1 MDQTF
6 NEFEDFET
14 LQSQVQKLKDF
25 IAKLS
30 ATCNGI
36 GVTENEKEQA
46 YQARKRNER
55 LLAEKLLKL
64 EEIKPTIPKTAMD
77 YLIEH
82 QFVVP
87 KIASIE
93 GVKYAVKQ
101 TIPIWLSILY
111 YSSIVIMMIILPAV
125 IIYLNYYQIYL
136 F

>member
-6 NEFEDFET
+6 DDFEDFDT
-14 LQSQVQKLKDF
+14 LQAQVQKLKEF

-36 GVTENEKEQA
+36 GVTDNEKEQA
-46 YQARKRNER
+46 LRARKRNER

-64 EEIKPTIPKTAMD
+64 EKINPPVPKTAMD
-77 YLIEH
+77 YLIENRY
-82 QFVVP
+82 VPP

-93 GVKYAVKQ
+93 GIKYVVVQ
-101 TIPIWLSILY
+101 TKSIWWSILY
-111 YSSIVIMMIILPAV
+111 YATLVIMMIILPATL
-125 IIYLNYYQIYL
+125 IYLNYYQIYL